1 MPPFHGKQFA
11 NKQLFVIFVLTNL
24 YNMVKPMK
32 VKHLT
37 GLALLMPWVAA
48 GAEKKNIVFFI
59 VDDMGWVDS
68 SVAYGEEVYP
78 NNLRYNTPNMERL
91 AKQGVVLSN
100 AYACP
105 VSTPTRTSLLTG
117 VNAAHSRI
125 TNWTSTT
132 KDTPSDATGGAVAM
146 AQSGANRDNT
156 TAFVHPEWNLNGMSP
171 VEGISNTLYATPL
184 PRLLQDAGYYTI
196 HIGKAHWASAGTP
209 GASPYNM
216 GYLVNVSGNV
226 AGMPRSYYSE
236 ENYGN
241 TPEKWNMLAVQNM
254 TEYYGTGVHLTE
266 ALTREALKTLDYP
279 ITQGLPFY
287 LYFAHYATHTPIQR
301 DHRFIDKYLKAGM
314 DEGQARY
321 ASMVEGVDKSLGD
334 LLDYLESRGVADDT
348 IIIFMT
354 DNGGNAENRAKG
366 GVRFMHNLP
375 LRNGKGSIYEGGIRV
390 PLIFKWSGKVAPNTR
405 VNTPVICEDMFP
417 TILQMAGIKH
427 YDVVQSVDGK
437 SLVDLITKGSHLAA
451 KATKKGEISDQKSA
465 TAFVVPESVSGID
478 PERELIFHYPHQ
490 WKGYEL
496 EDIDY
501 LSAVRK
507 GDWKLVYR
515 MRTGTLELYN
525 LSTDI
530 GEKHNIAAQHPEKVK
545 ELSIALSARLREWQS
560 PMPSVR
566 ATGKAVPMPDEL

>member
-1 MPPFHGKQFA
+1 MAPAVAFA
-11 NKQLFVIFVLTNL
+11 
-24 YNMVKPMK
+24 
-32 VKHLT
+32 
-37 GLALLMPWVAA
+37 
-48 GAEKKNIVFFI
+48 AERPNIVFFI

-91 AKQGVVLSN
+91 AAQGVMLTN

-146 AQSGANRDNT
+146 AQSGISRDFGSR
-156 TAFVHPEWNLNGMSP
+156 FVRPEWNINGMSP
-171 VEGISNTLYATPL
+171 VEGVESTLYATPL
-184 PRLLQDAGYYTI
+184 PRLLREQGYYTI
-196 HIGKAHWASAGTP
+196 HVGKAHWASAGTP

-216 GYLVNVSGNV
+216 GYNVNVSGTV

-236 ENYGN
+236 DNYGN
-241 TPEKWNMLAVQNM
+241 TPELWNMLAVQNM
-254 TEYYGTGVHLTE
+254 TEYYGTGLHLTE

-279 ITQGLPFY
+279 VANGLPFY

-301 DHRFIDKYLKAGM
+301 DPRFIQKYLDAGM

-334 LLDYLESRGVADDT
+334 LLDYLEQKGVAEDT

-354 DNGGNAENRAKG
+354 DNGGNAENKAKG

-375 LRNGKGSIYEGGIRV
+375 LRNGKGSVYEGGIRV
-390 PLIFKWSGKVAPNTR
+390 PLMVKWSGKVAPATR
-405 VNTPVICEDMFP
+405 VNTPVICEDLFP
-417 TILQMAGIKH
+417 TILQMAGIKS
-427 YDVVQSVDGK
+427 YEVVQDVDGK
-437 SLVDLITKGSHLAA
+437 SLVNLVTKGSKLAA
-451 KATKKGEISDQKSA
+451 KAAKKGVITDQKSA
-465 TAFVVPESVSGID
+465 NAFVVPEEVSGID

-490 WKGYEL
+490 WKPYDL
-496 EDIDY
+496 EDIDF
-501 LSAVRK
+501 LSAVRV

-515 MRTGTLELYN
+515 MRTAKLELYN
-525 LSTDI
+525 LKSDL
-530 GEKHNIAAQHPEKVK
+530 GEQHDVAAQYPEKVK
-545 ELSIALSARLREWQS
+545 ELAVKLSTKLREWNS
-560 PMPSVR
+560 PMPSYRGSGEV
-566 ATGKAVPMPDEL
+566 VPMPDKL

>member
-1 MPPFHGKQFA
+1 MR
-11 NKQLFVIFVLTNL
+11 LR
-24 YNMVKPMK
+24 
-32 VKHLT
+32 HLT
-37 GLALLMPWVAA
+37 GLSLLAPSVAFA
-48 GAEKKNIVFFI
+48 ADRPNIVFFI

-68 SVAYGEEVYP
+68 SVAYGEQVYP

-91 AKQGVVLSN
+91 AAQGVMLTN

-146 AQSGANRDNT
+146 AQSGMSEDLSGR
-156 TAFVHPEWNLNGMSP
+156 FVRPEWNINGMSP
-171 VEGISNTLYATPL
+171 VEGVPSTLYATPL
-184 PRLLQDAGYYTI
+184 PKLLRDEGYYTI
-196 HIGKAHWASAGTP
+196 HVGKAHWASAGTP

-216 GYLVNVSGNV
+216 GYNVNVSGTV

-236 ENYGN
+236 DNYGN
-241 TPEKWNMLAVQNM
+241 TPELWNMLAVQNM

-279 ITQGLPFY
+279 VANGLPFY

-301 DHRFIDKYLKAGM
+301 DHRFVQKYLDAGM

-334 LLDYLESRGVADDT
+334 LLDYLEQKGVAEDT

-354 DNGGNAENRAKG
+354 DNGGNAENKAKG

-375 LRNGKGSIYEGGIRV
+375 LRNGKGSVYEGGIRV
-390 PLIFKWSGKVAPNTR
+390 PLMVKWSGKVAPSTR
-405 VNTPVICEDMFP
+405 VNTPVICEDLFP
-417 TILQMAGIKH
+417 TILQMAGVKNCN
-427 YDVVQSVDGK
+427 VVQDVDGK
-437 SLVDLITKGSHLAA
+437 SLVNLVTKGSKLAA
-451 KATKKGEISDQKSA
+451 KAAKKGEITDQKSA
-465 TAFVVPESVSGID
+465 NAFVVPEEVSGID

-490 WKGYEL
+490 WKPYDL
-496 EDIDY
+496 EDIDF
-501 LSAVRK
+501 LSAVRS

-515 MRTGTLELYN
+515 MRAAKLELYN
-525 LSTDI
+525 LKEDI
-530 GEKHNIAAQHPEKVK
+530 GEQRDVAAQYPEKVK
-545 ELSIALSARLREWQS
+545 ELAAKLSTKLREWSS
-560 PMPSVR
+560 PMPSYRGSGEV
-566 ATGKAVPMPDEL
+566 VPMPDKL